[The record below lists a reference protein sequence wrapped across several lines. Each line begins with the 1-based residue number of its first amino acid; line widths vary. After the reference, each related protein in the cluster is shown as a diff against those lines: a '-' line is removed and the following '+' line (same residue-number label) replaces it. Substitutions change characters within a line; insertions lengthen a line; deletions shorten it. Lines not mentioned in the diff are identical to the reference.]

1 MIACGVRCLLEFLRG
16 VGGPYSANMRSSG
29 VLFFSS
35 IVRGAT
41 AASIQSAER
50 NWAGDYAD
58 KNLLDGQ
65 AVFQMSIEQ
74 SRNAI

>member
-1 MIACGVRCLLEFLRG
+1 
-16 VGGPYSANMRSSG
+16 MRSSG